1 MNLGETWRLLE
12 EDSGI
17 AGVSGRVQR
26 RIMPAGR
33 RNVFLG
39 LEMPAEN
46 RMLILRVSAS
56 SLHGQPNPPA
66 SRGLTVRMDNRDA
79 AGGEAEVELVLV
91 LSDAQHRDI
100 FDLLVRGSGRGGG
113 AAGG

>member
-1 MNLGETWRLLE
+1 MNLAETWRLLE

-39 LEMPAEN
+39 LEMPAGN

-56 SLHGQPNPPA
+56 SLHGQPDPPA
-66 SRGLTVRMDNRDA
+66 SRGLTVHMPITGMPRA
-79 AGGEAEVELVLV
+79 ARPRSN
-91 LSDAQHRDI
+91 LS
-100 FDLLVRGSGRGGG
+100 
-113 AAGG
+113 

>member
-1 MNLGETWRLLE
+1 MNLAETWRLLE

-39 LEMPAEN
+39 LEMPAGN
-46 RMLILRVSAS
+46 RMLIPQGLGEFGCTANPT
-56 SLHGQPNPPA
+56 LPPPA
-66 SRGLTVRMDNRDA
+66 A
-79 AGGEAEVELVLV
+79 
-91 LSDAQHRDI
+91 
-100 FDLLVRGSGRGGG
+100 
-113 AAGG
+113 